1 MKNLFGTDGIRN
13 KIHHGPLTTE
23 NLTQLGHA
31 IGQWA
36 VNNLEKPIKILIGYD
51 TRSSCSLILEALSN
65 SILQYPVE
73 LFNGKIIPTP
83 VICKL
88 VKEEEFDLG
97 IIISASHNLAEY
109 NGIKIVKK
117 HAKISALA
125 ESAITQ
131 LYQNEVFNNHMPKNT
146 MQEYD
151 QANQM
156 YEIFITAWFE
166 ASFLQD
172 KKIVLDCAHGATYK
186 LAPKIFEHFGAQ
198 VITINNHPDG
208 HNINLHCGSTC
219 PQNVTTAVLTHQAD
233 WGVSFDGDGDRVI
246 IVDKNGH
253 NYDGDEILA
262 VLTQHPLFKK
272 SSVVGTV
279 MSNQGLG
286 QYLQE
291 KNKIFFRAAVGDK
304 NVFQMMEQYHA
315 MLGGEPSGH
324 IIVEPFSYS
333 GDGIFT
339 SLLFIDTII
348 KEHIHIPAF
357 TKFAQA
363 STHIDITVQH
373 DLKDE
378 PYATIIKKYETQLN
392 RGRLVIRYSGTEPIL
407 RIMVESDTQETAT
420 TIAYQLKHELEPLLS

>member
-1 MKNLFGTDGIRN
+1 MKNIFGTDGIRD

-36 VNNLEKPIKILIGYD
+36 ANNLEKPIKILIGYD
-51 TRSSCSLILEALSN
+51 TRSSCSLILDALSS

-83 VICKL
+83 VVCKL

-117 HAKISALA
+117 NAKISAFA
-125 ESAITQ
+125 EGAITQ
-131 LYQNEVFNNHMPKNT
+131 LYHHEKFENKIPTNT
-146 MQEYD
+146 LQSYD
-151 QANQM
+151 QANQL
-156 YEIFITAWFE
+156 YQIFITAWFE
-166 ASFLQD
+166 AEFLQGI
-172 KKIVLDCAHGATYK
+172 KIILDCAHGATYK
-186 LAPKIFEHFGAQ
+186 LAPKIFQHFGAE
-198 VITINNHPDG
+198 VITINNNPDG
-208 HNINLHCGSTC
+208 HNINLQCGSTC
-219 PQNVTTAVLTHQAD
+219 PKNITNAVLTHQAD

-246 IVDKNGH
+246 IIDKDGN

-262 VLTQHPLFKK
+262 VLAQHPMFKK
-272 SSVVGTV
+272 SPVVGTI

-291 KNKIFFRAAVGDK
+291 KNKIFFRASVGDK
-304 NVFQMMEQYHA
+304 HVFQMMEQYQA

-339 SLLFIDTII
+339 ALLFIDTILKESI
-348 KEHIHIPAF
+348 KLPVFH
-357 TKFAQA
+357 KFAQVA
-363 STHIDITVQH
+363 THINITTKH
-373 DLKDE
+373 DLQEE
-378 PYATIIKKYETQLN
+378 PYAKIIKKYETQVN
-392 RGRLVIRYSGTEPIL
+392 PGRLIVRYSGTEPIL
-407 RIMVESDTQETAT
+407 RIMVESNDQNNAT
-420 TIAYQLKHELEPLLS
+420 TIAAELTDELASLLS

>member
-1 MKNLFGTDGIRN
+1 MKNIFGTDGIRD

-36 VNNLEKPIKILIGYD
+36 TNNFEKPIKILIGYD
-51 TRSSCSLILEALSN
+51 TRSSCSLILQALSN

-73 LFNGKIIPTP
+73 LFNGKVIPTP

-88 VKEEEFDLG
+88 VREEEFDIG

-117 HAKISALA
+117 HAKISAFA

-131 LYQNEVFNNHMPKNT
+131 LYQHGNFNNNMPKNI
-146 MQEYD
+146 MQSYD
-151 QANQM
+151 QANQL
-156 YEIFITAWFE
+156 YQIFITAWFE
-166 ASFLQD
+166 ASFLQG

-198 VITINNHPDG
+198 VITINNNPDG
-208 HNINLHCGSTC
+208 HNINLHCGSTN
-219 PQNVTTAVLTHQAD
+219 PQNVTNAVVTHQAD

-246 IVDKNGH
+246 IVDKDGH
-253 NYDGDEILA
+253 NYDGDEILG

-272 SSVVGTV
+272 SPVVGTI

-291 KNKIFFRAAVGDK
+291 KNKIFFRASVGDK
-304 NVFQMMEQYHA
+304 HVFQMMQQYQA

-339 SLLFIDTII
+339 ALLFIDTLI
-348 KEHIHIPAF
+348 KEHVHTPVF
-357 TKFAQA
+357 KKFAQVL
-363 STHIDITVQH
+363 THIDITTKH
-373 DLKDE
+373 DLKQE
-378 PYATIIKKYETQLN
+378 PYATIIKKYETKLN
-392 RGRLVIRYSGTEPIL
+392 PGRLVIRYSGTEPIL
-407 RIMVESDTQETAT
+407 RIMVEGDNQQTAT
-420 TIAYQLKHELEPLLS
+420 TIAYQLKHELEFILA

>member
-1 MKNLFGTDGIRN
+1 MKNIFGTDGIRD
-13 KIHHGPLTTE
+13 KIYHGPLTPE

-36 VNNLEKPIKILIGYD
+36 ATNLEKPIKILIGYD
-51 TRSSCSLILEALSN
+51 TRSSCSLILDALSK

-73 LFNGKIIPTP
+73 LFNGKVIPTP
-83 VICKL
+83 VVCKL

-117 HAKISALA
+117 HAKISAFA
-125 ESAITQ
+125 EGAITQ
-131 LYQNEVFNNHMPKNT
+131 LYHHEKFENKVTNNT
-146 MQEYD
+146 LQSYD
-151 QANQM
+151 QADQL
-156 YEIFITAWFE
+156 YQIFITAWFE
-166 ASFLQD
+166 ADFLQG

-186 LAPKIFEHFGAQ
+186 LAPKIFQHFGAEI
-198 VITINNHPDG
+198 ITINNNPDG
-208 HNINLHCGSTC
+208 HNINLQCGSTC
-219 PQNVTTAVLTHQAD
+219 PENITNAVLIHQAD

-246 IVDKNGH
+246 IIDKDGH

-262 VLTQHPLFKK
+262 VLAQHAMFKK
-272 SSVVGTV
+272 SSIVGTI

-291 KNKIFFRAAVGDK
+291 KNKVFFRAAVGDK
-304 NVFQMMEQYHA
+304 HVFEMMEQYHA

-339 SLLFIDTII
+339 ALLFIDTIL
-348 KEHIHIPAF
+348 KESVKLPVF
-357 TKFAQA
+357 KKFAQV
-363 STHIDITVQH
+363 STHIKVTTKH
-373 DLKDE
+373 DLQE
-378 PYATIIKKYETQLN
+378 ELYARIIKKYASLVN
-392 RGRLVIRYSGTEPIL
+392 PGRLIVRYSGTEPIL
-407 RIMVESDTQETAT
+407 RIMVETDLQETAAH
-420 TIAYQLKHELEPLLS
+420 IATQIKHELEPLLS

>member
-1 MKNLFGTDGIRN
+1 MKNIFGTDGIRD
-13 KIHHGPLTTE
+13 KIDHGPLTTE

-36 VNNLEKPIKILIGYD
+36 ANNLEKPIKILIGYD
-51 TRSSCSLILEALSN
+51 TRSSCSLILDALSS

-73 LFNGKIIPTP
+73 LFNGKVIPTP
-83 VICKL
+83 VVCKL

-117 HAKISALA
+117 EAKISAFA
-125 ESAITQ
+125 EGAITQ
-131 LYQNEVFNNHMPKNT
+131 LYHHEKFENKITNNTLQP
-146 MQEYD
+146 YD
-151 QANQM
+151 QANQL
-156 YEIFITAWFE
+156 YQIFITAWFE
-166 ASFLQD
+166 AEFLQG
-172 KKIVLDCAHGATYK
+172 KKIVLDCAHGATYT

-198 VITINNHPDG
+198 IITINNNPDG
-208 HNINLHCGSTC
+208 HNINLQCGSTC
-219 PQNVTTAVLTHQAD
+219 PENITNAVLMHEAD

-246 IVDKNGH
+246 IIDKYGH

-262 VLTQHPLFKK
+262 VLAQHSMFKK
-272 SSVVGTV
+272 SPVVGTI

-304 NVFQMMEQYHA
+304 HVFAMMEQYHA

-339 SLLFIDTII
+339 ALLFIDTLL
-348 KEHIHIPAF
+348 KESVKLPVF
-357 TKFAQA
+357 KKFAQV
-363 STHIDITVQH
+363 STSITITTKH
-373 DLKDE
+373 DLAQQ
-378 PYATIIKKYETQLN
+378 PYAQIIKKYETQLN
-392 RGRLVIRYSGTEPIL
+392 PGRLIVRYSGTEPIL
-407 RIMVESDTQETAT
+407 RIMVETNNQQDAINIT
-420 TIAYQLKHELEPLLS
+420 TDIKNELAPLLS

>member
-1 MKNLFGTDGIRN
+1 MKNIFGTDGIRD

-36 VNNLEKPIKILIGYD
+36 TNNLEKPIKILIGYD

-73 LFNGKIIPTP
+73 LFNGKVLPTP

-88 VKEEEFDLG
+88 VREEEFDLG

-131 LYQNEVFNNHMPKNT
+131 LYQHEKFNNNMPKNSLKS
-146 MQEYD
+146 YD
-151 QANQM
+151 QANQL
-156 YEIFITAWFE
+156 YQIFITAWFE
-166 ASFLQD
+166 ADFLQG
-172 KKIVLDCAHGATYK
+172 KKVVLDCAHGATYK

-198 VITINNHPDG
+198 VIIINNNPDG
-208 HNINLHCGSTC
+208 HNINLQCGSTC
-219 PQNVTTAVLTHQAD
+219 PQNITNAVLTHQAD
-233 WGVSFDGDGDRVI
+233 FGVSFDGDGDRVI

-253 NYDGDEILA
+253 NYDGDEILSI
-262 VLTQHPLFKK
+262 LTQHPLFKK
-272 SSVVGTV
+272 SPIVGTV

-291 KNKIFFRAAVGDK
+291 KNKVFFRASVGDK
-304 NVFQMMEQYHA
+304 HVYQMMQQYHA

-339 SLLFIDTII
+339 SLLFIDTLI
-348 KEHIHIPAF
+348 KENISIPVF
-357 TKFAQA
+357 KKFAQA
-363 STHIDITVQH
+363 STHIDISTRH
-373 DLKDE
+373 DLKQE
-378 PYATIIKKYETQLN
+378 PYATVIKKYETMLN
-392 RGRLVIRYSGTEPIL
+392 TGRLVIRYSGTEPIL
-407 RIMVESDTQETAT
+407 RIMTESDNQQTAT
-420 TIAYQLKHELEPLLS
+420 SIAHQLKQELESLFS